1 MPTGSW
7 NDMNHEGKNLRY
19 IHNRLLR
26 RFKKHSVANNDDGM
40 IRAADCICTVA
51 NTQRR
56 IVDGIKYERRLEDIE
71 KLLMAISPDAI
82 AEAKMK
88 IGV

>member
-1 MPTGSW
+1 
-7 NDMNHEGKNLRY
+7 MNHEGKNLRY

-26 RFKKHSVANNDDGM
+26 RFKKHSKSNNDDGM

-56 IVDGIKYERRLEDIE
+56 IVDGIRYEKRLEEIE
-71 KLLMAISPDAI
+71 TILMNIRPEAI
-82 AEAKMK
+82 AEAKLK
-88 IGV
+88 LGV

>member
-1 MPTGSW
+1 
-7 NDMNHEGKNLRY
+7 MNHEGKNLRF

-26 RFKKHSVANNDDGM
+26 RFKKHSIANNDDGM

-56 IVDGIKYERRLEDIE
+56 IVDGIKYEQRLEEIE
-71 KLLMAISPDAI
+71 AILLHIRPEAI
-82 AEAKMK
+82 AEAKLR

>member
-1 MPTGSW
+1 MPASW
-7 NDMNHEGKNLRY
+7 NDMNHEGKNLRF

-26 RFKKHSVANNDDGM
+26 RFKRHSKAEYDEGM

-71 KLLMAISPDAI
+71 RILMAIPPEEI
-82 AEAKMK
+82 AKAKMK